1 MSELGVGICDLTLS
15 FGNQLRLDIPSLNL
29 DPTRSTMILGPN
41 GAGKSLLLRVM
52 HGLSKPDT
60 GTVNFP
66 DHYEDPAR
74 QAMVFQRP
82 VLLRRTALANISFAL
97 KVRGRSSQDAWRRAM
112 TWMMR
117 AELDHLANVPARR
130 LSGGEQQRLCMAR
143 ALALEPKILF
153 LDEPCAS
160 LDPNATVAVEA
171 LVQDAIDL
179 GVKVI
184 MVTHDPA
191 QAQRL
196 GSEIVLMHQGRI
208 ATKQSKL
215 DFFTTP
221 QNDLVSSFL
230 AGKPLLSHIK
240 ESR

>member
-1 MSELGVGICDLTLS
+1 
-15 FGNQLRLDIPSLNL
+15 
-29 DPTRSTMILGPN
+29 
-41 GAGKSLLLRVM
+41 
-52 HGLSKPDT
+52 
-60 GTVNFP
+60 
-66 DHYEDPAR
+66 
-74 QAMVFQRP
+74 
-82 VLLRRTALANISFAL
+82 
-97 KVRGRSSQDAWRRAM
+97 
-112 TWMMR
+112 
-117 AELDHLANVPARR
+117 
-130 LSGGEQQRLCMAR
+130 
-143 ALALEPKILF
+143 
-153 LDEPCAS
+153 
-160 LDPNATVAVEA
+160 

>member
-15 FGNQLRLDIPSLNL
+15 FGDQLRLDIPSLNL

-52 HGLSKPDT
+52 HGLSQPDT

-66 DHYEDPAR
+66 DHYQDPAR

-221 QNDLVSSFL
+221 QNDLVGSFL

>member
-1 MSELGVGICDLTLS
+1 MSELEIALRNVTLS
-15 FGNQLRLDIPSLNL
+15 FGDRLYLDVPRLNM

-52 HGLSKPDT
+52 HGLTQVNT
-60 GTVNFP
+60 GTVRFP
-66 DHYEDPAR
+66 DHYGNREQ
-74 QAMVFQRP
+74 QAIVFQRP

-97 KVRGRSSQDAWRRAM
+97 RVRGYSSQEARRLGIK
-112 TWMMR
+112 WMMR
-117 AELDHLANVPARR
+117 AELDHLASVPARR
-130 LSGGEQQRLCMAR
+130 LSGGEQQRLCLAR

-153 LDEPCAS
+153 LDEPCAH
-160 LDPNATVAVEA
+160 LDPNATVAVEV
-171 LVQDAIDL
+171 LVQDAIDS

-208 ATKQSKL
+208 VAKQPKL
-215 DFFTTP
+215 DFFNSP
-221 QNDLVSSFL
+221 QNYLVSSFL
-230 AGKPLLSHIK
+230 TGKPLSSDVMDLP
-240 ESR
+240 

>member
-15 FGNQLRLDIPSLNL
+15 FGDQLRLDIPSLNL

-52 HGLSKPDT
+52 HGLSQPDT

-66 DHYEDPAR
+66 DHYQDPAR

-97 KVRGRSSQDAWRRAM
+97 RVRGRSSQDAWRRAM

>member
-1 MSELGVGICDLTLS
+1 MSELAVGIRNVALS
-15 FGNQLRLDIPSLNL
+15 FGDRLRLDIPSVDLH
-29 DPTRSTMILGPN
+29 PTHSTMILGPN

-52 HGLSKPDT
+52 HGLSYPDT

-66 DHYEDPAR
+66 DQYGDR
-74 QAMVFQRP
+74 SQQAMVFQRP

-97 KVRGRSSQDAWRRAM
+97 RVRGQSAQQAQRSAM
-112 TWMMR
+112 DWMVR
-117 AELDHLANVPARR
+117 AELDHLANFPARR

-143 ALALEPKILF
+143 SLALEPKVLF

-196 GSEIVLMHQGRI
+196 GSEIVLMHQGRVV
-208 ATKQSKL
+208 AQQSKL
-215 DFFTTP
+215 DFFNTP
-221 QNDLVSSFL
+221 QNALVSSFL
-230 AGKPLLSHIK
+230 AGTPLLSHIK
-240 ESR
+240 EPS

>member
-1 MSELGVGICDLTLS
+1 MSELHVGLRNITLG
-15 FGNQLRLDIPSLNL
+15 FGDQLRLDIPSLDL
-29 DPTRSTMILGPN
+29 APICSTMILGPN

-52 HGLSKPDT
+52 HGLSQPDT
-60 GTVNFP
+60 GTVRFP
-66 DHYEDPAR
+66 KEYGNR
-74 QAMVFQRP
+74 SQQAMVFQRP

-97 KVRGRSSQDAWRRAM
+97 KVRGHNSQEAGRIAT
-112 TWMMR
+112 TWMVR
-117 AELDHLANVPARR
+117 AALDHLVNVPARR
-130 LSGGEQQRLCMAR
+130 LSGGEQQRLCLAR

-160 LDPNATVAVEA
+160 LDPNAIVAVEA

-208 ATKQSKL
+208 VAQQTKM
-215 DFFTTP
+215 DFFNFP

-240 ESR
+240 E

>member
-1 MSELGVGICDLTLS
+1 MSELAVGIRNVALS
-15 FGNQLRLDIPSLNL
+15 FGDKLRLDIPSVDL

-52 HGLSKPDT
+52 HGLSQPDT

-66 DHYEDPAR
+66 DQYGDR
-74 QAMVFQRP
+74 SKQAMVFQRP
-82 VLLRRTALANISFAL
+82 VLLRRTALANSSFVLRA
-97 KVRGRSSQDAWRRAM
+97 RGQSTQQSRRSAM
-112 TWMMR
+112 DWMVR

-143 ALALEPKILF
+143 ALALEPKVLF

-191 QAQRL
+191 QSQRL
-196 GSEIVLMHQGRI
+196 GSEIVLMHQGRVV
-208 ATKQSKL
+208 AQQPKL
-215 DFFTTP
+215 DFFNTP
-221 QNDLVSSFL
+221 QNTLVSRFL
-230 AGKPLLSHIK
+230 AGKPLLSHTK
-240 ESR
+240 ESS

>member
-1 MSELGVGICDLTLS
+1 MSDLDVGICNVTLS
-15 FGNQLRLDIPSLNL
+15 FGDQLRLDIPSLDL
-29 DPTRSTMILGPN
+29 DPKRSTMILGPN

-52 HGLSKPDT
+52 HGLSQPDT

-66 DHYEDPAR
+66 DQYEDRAR

-97 KVRGRSSQDAWRRAM
+97 RVRGHSSQDARRSAM

-208 ATKQSKL
+208 ATKQSQL

>member
-15 FGNQLRLDIPSLNL
+15 FGDQLRLDIPRLNL
-29 DPTRSTMILGPN
+29 DPTRSTMILWPN

-52 HGLSKPDT
+52 HGLSQPDT

>member
-1 MSELGVGICDLTLS
+1 
-15 FGNQLRLDIPSLNL
+15 
-29 DPTRSTMILGPN
+29 
-41 GAGKSLLLRVM
+41 
-52 HGLSKPDT
+52 
-60 GTVNFP
+60 
-66 DHYEDPAR
+66 
-74 QAMVFQRP
+74 
-82 VLLRRTALANISFAL
+82 
-97 KVRGRSSQDAWRRAM
+97 M

>member
-1 MSELGVGICDLTLS
+1 MSDLDVGICNVTLS
-15 FGNQLRLDIPSLNL
+15 FGDQLRLDIPSLDL
-29 DPTRSTMILGPN
+29 DPKRSTMILGPN

-52 HGLSKPDT
+52 HGLSQPDT

-66 DHYEDPAR
+66 DQYQDCAR

-97 KVRGRSSQDAWRRAM
+97 RVRGHSSQDARRSAM

-208 ATKQSKL
+208 AAKQSKL
-215 DFFTTP
+215 DFFNSP
-221 QNDLVSSFL
+221 QNYLVGSFL

-240 ESR
+240 EPS